1 MSVCLPLSDG
11 DELLNS
17 TLFTGVLPELFLE
30 RYDDSAIEINDF
42 YELNFSFSFSFLIF
56 DKKAPNLGN
65 PGLFFSLN
73 KDSWSSLLL
82 EGI

>member
-11 DELLNS
+11 DELLKS
-17 TLFTGVLPELFLE
+17 TLFTGVFPELFLE

-42 YELNFSFSFSFLIF
+42 YELNFSFSFSVLIF
-56 DKKAPNLGN
+56 DKKAPN